1 MEITVIISGINLR
14 FDDRKY
20 LITELAIINSTI
32 ETMKYSV
39 VPREER
45 RIPKR
50 QSSRMEIERQRQ
62 LRGQEKQTMTKQG
75 QLHIE
80 KKTHRTLDE
89 VRYSRTSAMLLIVNS
104 YRCKIPR

>member
-20 LITELAIINSTI
+20 PITELAIINSTI

-39 VPREER
+39 VPIGER

-50 QSSRMEIERQRQ
+50 QSRRMDI
-62 LRGQEKQTMTKQG
+62 
-75 QLHIE
+75 
-80 KKTHRTLDE
+80 
-89 VRYSRTSAMLLIVNS
+89 
-104 YRCKIPR
+104 